1 MSFTPFLPF
10 LGLSL
15 LCNQTEMLATQATA
29 FSTGH
34 FQVINMPENVEV
46 SCLFYPSLV
55 LSVRYTVYGEKRP
68 VTPSELWN
76 NSKR

>member
-1 MSFTPFLPF
+1 
-10 LGLSL
+10 
-15 LCNQTEMLATQATA
+15 MLATQATA

-55 LSVRYTVYGEKRP
+55 LSVRYNVYGEKRP
-68 VTPSELWN
+68 VTPSEYYGITVKG
-76 NSKR
+76 KRNANTKTPSAKNVSVIPI